1 MYKRQDDDTS
11 SLKVEL
17 VNAEAELEL
26 ACLDE
31 RVNCVEEQ
39 TSGSSTDDVNSS
51 DNTMLIFGIIAGII
65 IVALLGGMFMMR
77 GNREYDDSQGF
88 KWANTTLPARD
99 AVANSMY
106 GGTQEIF
113 QAQISAPQYSQ
124 PQQAYYQQTQPIQH
138 APQPTAR
145 PAGPP
150 IQAHR
155 GPPLPAGGLPAGWS
169 MDQWEYYG
177 QQYLDRMQ
185 N

>member
-1 MYKRQDDDTS
+1 
-11 SLKVEL
+11 LKVEL

-26 ACLDE
+26 ACLDT
-31 RVNCVEEQ
+31 RVNCIEEQ
-39 TSGSSTDDVNSS
+39 TSSGSDDDTNSN
-51 DNTMLIFGIIAGII
+51 DNTILILGIVAAII
-65 IVALLGGMFMMR
+65 IVALLGGMFLMR
-77 GNREYDDSQGF
+77 DNRRYDDSQGF

-106 GGTQEIF
+106 GGTQAIF
-113 QAQISAPQYSQ
+113 QTQLSAPQYSQ
-124 PQQAYYQQTQPIQH
+124 PQQTYYQQPQQAYYQQPQPIQH
-138 APQPTAR
+138 TPQPTSR

-155 GPPLPAGGLPAGWS
+155 GPPFPPGGLPSGWS
-169 MDQWEYYG
+169 MEQWEYYG